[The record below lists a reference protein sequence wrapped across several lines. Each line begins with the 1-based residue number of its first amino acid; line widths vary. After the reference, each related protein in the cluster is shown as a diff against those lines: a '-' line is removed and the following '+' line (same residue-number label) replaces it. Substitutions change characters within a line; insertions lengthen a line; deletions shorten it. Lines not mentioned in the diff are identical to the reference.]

1 MEAAARCSRQALPG
15 QTRLPHVPRRPF
27 PPTPRTEFE
36 EQTKRETNPRRD
48 AARLLWASGVTR
60 GHRAAP
66 PRPHAGGAE
75 QGRCRARPPTFV
87 RRTGSAAP
95 HRPGSPAAHTAPQPR
110 LPAWGAPPRP
120 ASAVTAPEPRR
131 DFVTGCRTLRKKTV
145 ILVMTRLG
153 GQKGEL
159 PPAATRRRPSSPT
172 AQRGDPAPRTPL
184 ALPGPAAAAAPRAAL
199 PLPAPPRAPAALP
212 VPVPVPAPAR
222 HLPGLCGDGCVTAGG
237 DGGEGTGCGGGTG
250 RALPPH
256 RAPGALPGTQRHRAT
271 PGPRATPVGSGLG
284 TPEAAPRHL
293 RSAALSPGWKLRS
306 VGIPV
311 PAGSWA
317 GCESAGSEHPGAR
330 PAAGRGDAPVNEGVG
345 HLSELPLGGVN
356 QPQLGLRPNPTSS
369 P

>member
-1 MEAAARCSRQALPG
+1 M
-15 QTRLPHVPRRPF
+15 
-27 PPTPRTEFE
+27 
-36 EQTKRETNPRRD
+36 
-48 AARLLWASGVTR
+48 
-60 GHRAAP
+60 
-66 PRPHAGGAE
+66 
-75 QGRCRARPPTFV
+75 
-87 RRTGSAAP
+87 
-95 HRPGSPAAHTAPQPR
+95 
-110 LPAWGAPPRP
+110 
-120 ASAVTAPEPRR
+120 
-131 DFVTGCRTLRKKTV
+131 
-145 ILVMTRLG
+145 
-153 GQKGEL
+153 
-159 PPAATRRRPSSPT
+159 
-172 AQRGDPAPRTPL
+172 
-184 ALPGPAAAAAPRAAL
+184 
-199 PLPAPPRAPAALP
+199 
-212 VPVPVPAPAR
+212 
-222 HLPGLCGDGCVTAGG
+222 TAGG

-356 QPQLGLRPNPTSS
+356 QPQLGLSPNPTSS